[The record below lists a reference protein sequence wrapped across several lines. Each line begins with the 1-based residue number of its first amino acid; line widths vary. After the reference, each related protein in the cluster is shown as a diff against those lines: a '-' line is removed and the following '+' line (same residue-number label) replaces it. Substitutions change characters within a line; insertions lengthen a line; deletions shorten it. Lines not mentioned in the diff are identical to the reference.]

1 MSVLAIANQKGGVG
15 KTTTA
20 INLSAA
26 LAAAGQSSLL
36 VDCDPQANATS
47 ALGFRPA
54 PSPTLYD
61 VLARGANVVSC
72 VTPTARDRLSL
83 VPSSPDLAAAD
94 LELVNV
100 PEREHA
106 LRTALEP
113 LRHRY
118 RWIVL
123 DCAPSLGLMTLNAL
137 TAADEVLVPV
147 QCEYLALE
155 GLGHLLETIG
165 RVRDQLNPR
174 LRLRAVLLTMYDS
187 RTNLAR
193 EVEREVRAHIP
204 ETLQTVIPRSVRI
217 GEAPSYSQT
226 IFEYAPESRGAE
238 AFREAAAELLSQEAV
253 RGEWVEQGAASS
265 QGPSSAP
272 DRSLV
277 EGGIR

>member
-61 VLARGANVVSC
+61 VLARGANVSC
-72 VTPTARDRLSL
+72 VIPTASDRLSL

-217 GEAPSYSQT
+217 GEAPSHSQT
-226 IFEYAPESRGAE
+226 IFEYAPKSRGAE
-238 AFREAAAELLSQEAV
+238 AFREAGAELLSQEAV
-253 RGEWVEQGAASS
+253 RGEWVDQGAPSS
-265 QGPSSAP
+265 QERSSAA

-277 EGGIR
+277 EGGIQ